1 MHDATHRPDATKAPL
16 KCSGAPLYTA
26 KSISLISGTFII
38 ALLCRPTSDS
48 TSVSVKLQP
57 IRPRIGSHTSRLKF
71 GPHPMTKLIA
81 SLAAF
86 TALTAAASAA
96 DLARRAAP
104 PPEFTPV
111 PVFTWTGAYF
121 GINAGYAFDASSRS
135 NGSVF
140 GVPAPYAVV
149 GTTATFRD
157 RSQDGFSGGAQV
169 GYNWQLTPGSGVVIG
184 FEADAQYLDFGRNR
198 NNAFV
203 SGAVAPGYYV
213 TDPRG
218 LSSLDYFGTVRGRLG
233 YAFDRTLVYGPGGF
247 AHGSGSADRSFGG
260 YAGNDS
266 FRTGYAVGGGVEFA
280 LPTESFLNF
289 FRSSAVTFKIEGLY
303 VNLER
308 GNRNQ
313 GALVVNAAN
322 LVPVAY
328 SAIGRRADEFAVVRA
343 GLNYKF
349 GSY

>member
-1 MHDATHRPDATKAPL
+1 
-16 KCSGAPLYTA
+16 
-26 KSISLISGTFII
+26 
-38 ALLCRPTSDS
+38 
-48 TSVSVKLQP
+48 
-57 IRPRIGSHTSRLKF
+57 
-71 GPHPMTKLIA
+71 MTKLLA

-96 DLARRAAP
+96 DLPRRAAP
-104 PPEFTPV
+104 PPVFTPV

-121 GINAGYAFDASSRS
+121 GINAGYAFDASSRT
-135 NGSVF
+135 NNTF
-140 GVPAPYAVV
+140 AVPFPYAAP
-149 GTTATFRD
+149 GTVASFRN
-157 RSQDGFSGGAQV
+157 RSQDGFSGGGQI

-184 FEADAQYLDFGRNR
+184 VEADAQYLDFGRNR

-203 SGAVAPGYYV
+203 SGAVAPGYYL

-218 LSSLDYFGTVRGRLG
+218 LSSLDFFGTVRGRLG
-233 YAFDRTLVYGPGGF
+233 YAFDRTLVYGTGGF
-247 AHGSGSADRSFGG
+247 AYGSGSADRSFGG

-266 FRTGYAVGGGVEFA
+266 FRTGYAVGGGIEYA
-280 LPTESFLNF
+280 LPTDSFLNF
-289 FRSSAVTFKIEGLY
+289 FRSSAVTLKVEGLY

-308 GNRNQ
+308 GTRNQ

-328 SAIGRRADEFAVVRA
+328 SAIGRRDDEFAVVRA

>member
-1 MHDATHRPDATKAPL
+1 MK
-16 KCSGAPLYTA
+16 K
-26 KSISLISGTFII
+26 
-38 ALLCRPTSDS
+38 LL
-48 TSVSVKLQP
+48 
-57 IRPRIGSHTSRLKF
+57 
-71 GPHPMTKLIA
+71 A

-86 TALTAAASAA
+86 SALTAAASAA
-96 DLARRAAP
+96 DLPRRAAP
-104 PPEFTPV
+104 PPIFTPV

-121 GINAGYAFDASSRS
+121 GINAGYAFDASSRDNNS
-135 NGSVF
+135 TF
-140 GVPAPYAVV
+140 GIPAPYAVA
-149 GTTATFRD
+149 GTAATFRN
-157 RSQDGFSGGAQV
+157 RSQDGFSGGAQI
-169 GYNWQLTPGSGVVIG
+169 GYNYQFTPGSGVVVG

-198 NNAFV
+198 NNAFITGGGV
-203 SGAVAPGYYV
+203 RPGYYV

-233 YAFDRTLVYGPGGF
+233 YAFDRTLVYATGGF
-247 AHGSGSADRSFGG
+247 AYGSGSADRSFGG

-280 LPTESFLNF
+280 LATDSFLNF
-289 FRSSAVTFKIEGLY
+289 FRSSAVTLKIEGLY

-322 LVPVAY
+322 LVPVYY
-328 SAIGRRADEFAVVRA
+328 SAIGRRDDEFAVVRA